1 MAHSFNVN
9 SVPATGALAIY
20 SLLTTLVA
28 ATWTKPKDSDGT
40 TYSSSGAQV
49 TGGATGANGLANT
62 SAWFV
67 VRDPNSAR
75 SFSFQRGTTNVL
87 WRVKYSRAAGFSGG
101 SPAAAQTPSA
111 TDEVILLGGG
121 TDASP
126 TYATLLNT
134 DGSYRFNVCACDT
147 TLGYSFYWHT
157 FPAGDATGVQRGM
170 FLDVMTTGSFPAG
183 DIDPAVVFVAASGVN
198 STTLFSG
205 YDTEGLGS
213 YTGVGGQA
221 NAWYGTAPDWR
232 KVMALSIVESHRN
245 VVAAPI
251 NAAGSYG
258 CGTNAYSAKDDI
270 LPVPWGR
277 TVNATYSPGG
287 APYGF
292 KGFGQLF
299 KMSTKFRSNYD
310 TLSVASAGAKDYIWI
325 SGMVLPWN
333 GSTPSI

>member
-20 SLLTTLVA
+20 SLLSTLLA
-28 ATWTKPKDSDGT
+28 ATWTKPQDSDGT

-49 TGGATGANGLANT
+49 TGGAAGTNGLANT

-75 SFSFQRGTTNVL
+75 SFSFQRGTTNLL

-101 SPAAAQTPSA
+101 SPAAAVTPSA
-111 TDEVILLGGG
+111 SDEVVLLGGG
-121 TDASP
+121 TNASP
-126 TYATLLNT
+126 TYGTLLSA

-147 TLGYSFYWHT
+147 TLGYSWYWHL

-170 FLDVMTTGSFPAG
+170 FLDVMTTGSFPVG
-183 DIDPAVVFVAASGVN
+183 DIDPAVVFVPTNVSG
-198 STTLFSG
+198 TIFSG
-205 YDTEGLGS
+205 YFTEGLGYYGS
-213 YTGVGGQA
+213 PGGMA
-221 NAWYGTAPDWR
+221 NAWFGTVPDWR
-232 KVMALSIVESHRN
+232 NVFAFSIAESTRSTM
-245 VVAAPI
+245 VAPV
-251 NAAGSYG
+251 NTTGVHG
-258 CGTNAYSAKDDI
+258 CGTNAYSSKDDI

-277 TVNATYSPGG
+277 TVNTALSPGG

-299 KMSTKFRSNYD
+299 KMSTKFRANYD
-310 TLSVASAGAKDYIWI
+310 TLSVASASAKDYIWI